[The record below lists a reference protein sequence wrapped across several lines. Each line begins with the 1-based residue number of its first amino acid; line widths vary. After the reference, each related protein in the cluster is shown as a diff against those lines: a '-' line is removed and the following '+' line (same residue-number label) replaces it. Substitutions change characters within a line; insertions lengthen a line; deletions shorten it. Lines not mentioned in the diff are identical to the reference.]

1 MIRVAVLSG
10 KGGTGKTVVAVAL
23 ATLMGPSLIL
33 ADCDVDA
40 SNLELLLNPRCMRVE
55 EFRGGQIARIDPDLC
70 VGCGACADAC
80 RFGAILPQEP
90 AYGVVPHRCEGCGV
104 CTQVCPALAVAL
116 EPRVTGEIRVSATR
130 YGTLVHARLLPG
142 CGNSGLLVHE
152 VKRIALQEGKDCRY
166 LLMDGPPGT
175 GCPVISTLAG
185 ADMVVLVTE
194 PSISA
199 LHDLRRVVMVARG
212 GGRRLSAV
220 INRWDLDPKQSGDVG
235 KYCREEGI
243 PVLGRIPFDFT
254 VMESVRRGEP
264 VTLWQSPA
272 SEEMGRIW
280 RGLSA
285 QLADSDATDVPR

>member
-10 KGGTGKTVVAVAL
+10 KGGTGKTVVTGAL
-23 ATLMGPSLIL
+23 ATFMGPSLIL

-40 SNLELLLNPRCMRVE
+40 SNLELLLHPRCLRVE
-55 EFRGGQIARIDPDLC
+55 EFRGGEIARIDPDLC
-70 VGCGACADAC
+70 VGCGACEDAC

-90 AYGVVPHRCEGCGV
+90 AFGVLPHRCEGCGV
-104 CTQVCPALAVAL
+104 CMQVCPASAVVL
-116 EPRVTGEIRVSATR
+116 EPRVTGEVRVSATR

-175 GCPVISTLAG
+175 GCPVSSTLAG
-185 ADMVVLVTE
+185 ADIVVLVTE

-199 LHDLRRVVMVARG
+199 LHDLRRVVAVAKG
-212 GGRRLSAV
+212 GRRRLSAV
-220 INRWDLDPKQSGDVG
+220 INRWDLDPERSGEIAA
-235 KYCREEGI
+235 YCRGEEI
-243 PVLGRIPFDFT
+243 PVLGRIPFDFS
-254 VMESVRRGEP
+254 VVESVRRGEP

-280 RGLSA
+280 RQLSA
-285 QLADSDATDVPR
+285 ELADVEPVG